1 MLASFVTDKDKK
13 MIAQMQ
19 DYWTNF
25 AKTGDPNGA
34 GLPQW
39 PASSDTAPQTLVF
52 DDKTEAVAAFRAKQL
67 GVIYYG
73 WNARSGDP
81 VP

>member
-1 MLASFVTDKDKK
+1 
-13 MIAQMQ
+13 MIAQVQ

-39 PASSDTAPQTLVF
+39 PVTSDAAPQTLVF
-52 DDKTEAVAAFRAKQL
+52 DDKTEAVSGFRAKQL
-67 GVIYYG
+67 SVIYYG
-73 WNARSGDP
+73 WNARTGDP